1 MHRTFELS
9 KILKR
14 GTGDDKMSGFNKTLM
29 ILSIVFGV
37 MLLPAGYFLDT
48 IPTFVPDPIAFIQ
61 TLFAGGFIVS
71 IIILIPF
78 ILDTMYMSNDL
89 PVLLTFPYTYNEIV
103 WAKIINVSSVA
114 VIVCIV
120 CALPCGLA
128 YGIASGAGLLF
139 YLAILLATISLPII
153 TISLIGG
160 VMVIIMYFVHSLRNK
175 DVLRVIGAILG
186 FAFIVGM
193 VLLANMGNTSAS
205 AIAKTFEGLSKA
217 SNVFPVN
224 FALGRMLRGDSNP
237 ILILAVILIT
247 ALFLGVFILLT
258 DRLYI
263 NGALA
268 MQETSSQA
276 VELDDEAY
284 KKNCKKKSVLKAYMI
299 RDLKL
304 IKRNPAYLTKGFLL
318 TIIYPAVVIIMYLF
332 SSTYSDLFG
341 LDTLKNNMAVLGWTF
356 GMSSLITI
364 IGSSTNAVASTP
376 ISREGE
382 DFMLLKQTPV
392 DFRIVLRAKQLAAL
406 FICALGSVT
415 YMVIGGL
422 VLVAIGVLPLWDV
435 LYALAICVGMLFF
448 CVNIN
453 MLSDIKKPSLAWESE
468 ADMLNKKVSAASLVL
483 LLVGVTL
490 GVVLITIIGALPETL
505 FYPILLGTLV
515 FVFLLAFISSRVLF
529 GKGMKKFSRL

>member
-1 MHRTFELS
+1 MHRTFELA

-37 MLLPAGYFLDT
+37 MMLPAGYFLDT
-48 IPTFVPDPIAFIQ
+48 IPTFVPDPVAFLQ

-114 VIVCIV
+114 VVVCIV

-128 YGIASGAGLLF
+128 YGIARGAGLIF

-193 VLLANMGNTSAS
+193 VLFANMGNTSAS

-247 ALFLGVFILLT
+247 AIFLGVFILLT
-258 DRLYI
+258 GRLYI

-268 MQETSSQA
+268 MQETSSQV

-341 LDTLKNNMAVLGWTF
+341 LDTLKNNMAILGWTF

-364 IGSSTNAVASTP
+364 IGSSTNAVACTP

-453 MLSDIKKPSLAWESE
+453 MLSDIKKPSLVWESE

-515 FVFLLAFISSRVLF
+515 FIFLLAFISSRVLF